1 MSIAVETVAPILSLE
16 QRKRARNVGFSLIL
30 LALISAFFF
39 SGRPGDAGFKL
50 VDSFTLVLPSQPFAR
65 VLAVLLGA
73 LGAVQL
79 YRGFGKWT
87 NVVLAI
93 STGAFVVGFL
103 AWATSGGSFNLTG
116 MLQDTVTRSV
126 PITLGAIAGILCERS
141 GVINIA
147 IEGQLLGG
155 AFAGSVIGSLY
166 GPWAGVL
173 GAMAMGV
180 ALSALLAVFAIRFR
194 VDQVIVGFAINFF
207 SLGLTSFLSQ
217 RVLTP
222 HPEYNIVKPFTPYA
236 IPLLSDIPVLGVALF
251 TQTYFVY
258 VSVIAVVLSTWFL
271 YRTRWGLRTRAI
283 GEYPQAAGTLG
294 VDVIRLR
301 YRNVW
306 IAGAIA
312 GLGGAWW
319 PIGTVGRFDQ
329 NITSGRGFIALAAV
343 IFGRW
348 HPVGA
353 LTAALVFGLAEAIQL
368 KMSNLDTGIPS
379 EFLLMAPYI
388 VTLIVVAGFVGRSR
402 APKAAGQVYE
412 ASK

>member
-1 MSIAVETVAPILSLE
+1 M
-16 QRKRARNVGFSLIL
+16 
-30 LALISAFFF
+30 
-39 SGRPGDAGFKL
+39 
-50 VDSFTLVLPSQPFAR
+50 
-65 VLAVLLGA
+65 
-73 LGAVQL
+73 
-79 YRGFGKWT
+79 
-87 NVVLAI
+87 
-93 STGAFVVGFL
+93 FVVGFL

-141 GVINIA
+141 GIINIA

-155 AFAGSVIGSLY
+155 AFAGAVIGSLY
-166 GPWAGVL
+166 GPWFGVL

-180 ALSALLAVFAIRFR
+180 GLSALLAVFAIRFK

-217 RVLTP
+217 RVLTEN
-222 HPEYNIVKPFTPYA
+222 PEYNIVKPFTPYA
-236 IPLLSDIPVLGVALF
+236 VPLF

-258 VSVIAVVLSTWFL
+258 ISVIAVVVTTWCM

-294 VDVIRLR
+294 VDVLKLR

-329 NITSGRGFIALAAV
+329 NITNGRGFIALAAV

-388 VTLIVVAGFVGRSR
+388 VTLVVVAGFVGRSR
-402 APKAAGQVYE
+402 APKAAGQAYD

>member
-1 MSIAVETVAPILSLE
+1 MNIAVDTSAPLLSLE
-16 QRKRARNVGFSLIL
+16 QRKRARNVGFSLIF

-39 SGRPGDAGFKL
+39 ASRPGDAGFKL
-50 VDSFTLVLPSQPFAR
+50 VDSFTLVLPSQPLAR

-217 RVLTP
+217 RVLTT

-236 IPLLSDIPVLGVALF
+236 IPLLSDIPVIGVALF

-258 VSVIAVVLSTWFL
+258 ISVIAVVLSTWFL

-379 EFLLMAPYI
+379 EFLLMAPYV

-402 APKAAGQVYE
+402 APKAAGQAYE

>member
-1 MSIAVETVAPILSLE
+1 MSIAVEPVAPMLSLE

>member
-1 MSIAVETVAPILSLE
+1 MSIAVETVAPMLSLE

-50 VDSFTLVLPSQPFAR
+50 VDSFTLVLPSQSFAR

>member
-1 MSIAVETVAPILSLE
+1 MSIAVETVAPMLSLE

-306 IAGAIA
+306 VAGAIA

>member
-1 MSIAVETVAPILSLE
+1 MSIAVETVAPMLSLE

-141 GVINIA
+141 GDINIA
-147 IEGQLLGG
+147 IEGQLRVG

-166 GPWAGVL
+166 GTWAGVL